1 MLSRGRLCSWY
12 AAIFGGALTMAVVL
26 WGCGR
31 AAPEGAPRA
40 GAPKAP
46 GASAPLPQAVDF
58 GPLKGRWVR
67 QDGDYMIE
75 IKSIGA
81 DGKMDV
87 GYFNPRPIHVGKAE
101 ADARDGTPRI
111 FVLLADQGYPGSNY
125 KLQYDKGSDTL
136 QGSYHQAASGETFGV
151 IFDRLKDQ

>member
-1 MLSRGRLCSWY
+1 MLTRDYL
-12 AAIFGGALTMAVVL
+12 AASQATVLGGALALAIFLV
-26 WGCGR
+26 GCGKP
-31 AAPEGAPRA
+31 AQPEA
-40 GAPKAP
+40 GPKADAP
-46 GASAPLPQAVDF
+46 AVPAAESADF

-75 IKSIGA
+75 IKSVGA
-81 DGKMDV
+81 DGKLEA

-101 ADARDGTPRI
+101 AEAREGRVRV

-125 KLQYDKGSDTL
+125 KLTYEKGSDTL

>member
-1 MLSRGRLCSWY
+1 M
-12 AAIFGGALTMAVVL
+12 FGCALALAVFL
-26 WGCGR
+26 WGCGKPAR
-31 AAPEGAPRA
+31 PEVGPKAAAPAA
-40 GAPKAP
+40 
-46 GASAPLPQAVDF
+46 ASVDF

-75 IKSIGA
+75 IKSVGA
-81 DGKMDV
+81 DGKMDA

-101 ADARDGTPRI
+101 AEARDGGVVRV